1 VLDYETT
8 TRKPKTN
15 PISYFL
21 GQLQTGL
28 VIISM
33 PEAHE
38 AVNTVFVSIVN
49 TSSESFLQNGDDA
62 KRILCAVA
70 VLPVKLMTLVA
81 GWLVSACP
89 ALAPLPN
96 TMFTT
101 PAGTPTVRR
110 QTRLVLVFVLLLKVI
125 SLHQEFVC
133 VRLTD
138 KSFYVAGPRAWNS
151 LHVHSAY
158 CHQDS

>member
-49 TSSESFLQNGDDA
+49 TSSESFLQNGADA

-81 GWLVSACP
+81 G
-89 ALAPLPN
+89 
-96 TMFTT
+96 
-101 PAGTPTVRR
+101 
-110 QTRLVLVFVLLLKVI
+110 
-125 SLHQEFVC
+125 
-133 VRLTD
+133 
-138 KSFYVAGPRAWNS
+138 
-151 LHVHSAY
+151 
-158 CHQDS
+158 